1 MPRYMAEAP
10 NPADAQMQA
19 LSAMMGPML
28 MMMVVMLALMFFPP
42 LRIGLSYSA
51 GSLIEPTL
59 PFHSQY
65 FVPTVFVVGSS
76 IMVVNTIIR
85 SFFVDSMKQAHNAH
99 RGKQIGKQLREARME
114 RDTSR
119 INKMQELQMALS
131 PENMATQ
138 AEMFRPM
145 MFTIVFIIAI
155 FSWMSASIESF
166 RVSYVSLP
174 WAPTWSFTDRILW
187 IIPAWIAAYITMSA
201 PLGRII
207 DRHIKIIRYKRHPL
221 VLAAEPI
228 PEPLLYMLEDPKIKS
243 KSSASRTRQ
252 SQRRR
257 AGPRK
262 TGVKNEKRERAKG
275 GNTQVAPPKEGTAC
289 PSCDSD
295 MIVRTSQGKL
305 RCNLCRNEWR

>member
-1 MPRYMAEAP
+1 MPEYMAEAT
-10 NPADAQMQA
+10 NPADAQVQA
-19 LSAMMGPML
+19 LSAMMGPM
-28 MMMVVMLALMFFPP
+28 MVMMVVMASMMFFPFI
-42 LRIGLSYSA
+42 RIALSVSA
-51 GSLIEPTL
+51 GSVIEPTL

-85 SFFVDSMKQAHNAH
+85 SFFVDSLKQAHNAH

-119 INKMQELQMALS
+119 INKMQELQLS
-131 PENMATQ
+131 LGPENMATQ

-155 FSWMSASIESF
+155 FSWMSHSIETI

-174 WAPTWSFTDRILW
+174 WSPTWSFNERIFW
-187 IIPAWIAAYITMSA
+187 IIPAWIASYITMSA

-228 PEPLLYMLEDPKIKS
+228 PEPLLHLLEEPKKKS
-243 KSSASRTRQ
+243 RSSESRTRQ

-257 AGPRK
+257 SGPRK
-262 TGVKNEKRERAKG
+262 TGQKKEEQEKIRR
-275 GNTQVAPPKEGTAC
+275 GNTLAAPPMKGSTC
-289 PSCDSD
+289 PTCGSEFIIRAS
-295 MIVRTSQGKL
+295 SGKL
-305 RCNLCRNEWR
+305 RCDVCRYEWR

>member
-1 MPRYMAEAP
+1 
-10 NPADAQMQA
+10 
-19 LSAMMGPML
+19 
-28 MMMVVMLALMFFPP
+28 
-42 LRIGLSYSA
+42 
-51 GSLIEPTL
+51 
-59 PFHSQY
+59 
-65 FVPTVFVVGSS
+65 
-76 IMVVNTIIR
+76 
-85 SFFVDSMKQAHNAH
+85 
-99 RGKQIGKQLREARME
+99 ME

-119 INKMQELQMALS
+119 INKMQELQMALG

-174 WAPTWSFTDRILW
+174 WAPTWSFTDRIFW

-262 TGVKNEKRERAKG
+262 TGVKNEKRDRAKG
-275 GNTQVAPPKEGTAC
+275 GNTQVAPPKEGTTC